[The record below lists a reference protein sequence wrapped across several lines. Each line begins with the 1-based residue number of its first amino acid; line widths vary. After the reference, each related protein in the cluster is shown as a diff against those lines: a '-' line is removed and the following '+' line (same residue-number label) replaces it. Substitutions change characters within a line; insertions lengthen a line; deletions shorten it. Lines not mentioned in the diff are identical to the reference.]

1 MHEGAVYNVACVA
14 MPGQTMNVLAD
25 ECQEG
30 VALFCVSMQEYV
42 LDDKSFRICAGI
54 AAMH

>member
-42 LDDKSFRICAGI
+42 LDDKVSEFVPA
-54 AAMH
+54 